1 MSALFRAVRW
11 LAGYLWEL
19 TPSGFKTLW
28 MSVPSGMRTV
38 IIIVVTIALVA
49 AAFRI
54 GQLWLRIV
62 MYALA
67 TVLFIYLIAQSL
79 NYLSR

>member
-1 MSALFRAVRW
+1 MSTLLRALRW
-11 LAGYLWEL
+11 LAAYFWES

-28 MSVPSGMRTV
+28 MSLPSGMRTV
-38 IIIVVTIALVA
+38 IITVLTIALVA

-54 GQLWLRIV
+54 DQLWLRIV
-62 MYALA
+62 MYAFA